1 MPATRVATPP
11 PSGASWREVARRSGH
26 RHAMIGALRGAA
38 LALLFVSP
46 WLVHGITMARRTAN
60 AQSWIAS
67 AVLGCL
73 CALIGAVIGWWLAR
87 PNPRSIAELL
97 EQRVPALQNLLVT
110 AEELDRAP
118 AGGRAE
124 PAMRALIEQR
134 ASDHAAR
141 VDPVAVFPI
150 ASSVRALAVS
160 GVIFVAATAAGHY
173 RLSSAPALGRA
184 GSPTAFDAAM
194 ITDVTVQVT
203 PPAYARQAVVTQRDP
218 TRVEALQGSRLRFT
232 VRADIDTVQVTTK
245 DSAIALVPNRDGVFV
260 YEAVASADGFIGLES
275 RSARATNGGE
285 RRLIG
290 LTVRTDDA
298 PRVRIVAPATD
309 LLVPDAN
316 RTLSVRVQADDD
328 LAIGTLRV
336 KYTKVAGSGER
347 FTFSEGE
354 LPVQIARTSG
364 RSWTGRAELAL
375 APLLQEPGDLVVY
388 RAVVTDSRP
397 GADPIESD
405 ALIAELAAPGGVA
418 ALGFALDPDEDRYA
432 LSQQMVIQKT
442 ERLVAQRSTLTPA
455 QVAEQATQLAGEQRR
470 VRAEF
475 VFMMGGEFA
484 QQATGEDG
492 MMELDEHEE
501 AESEGD
507 LAAGRMVN
515 RGRTALLAAVRAMS
529 RAAVALTTADLT
541 PALEQE
547 RRALVQL
554 QEAFARNR
562 FLMRALSQREQLD
575 LTRRLSGVRE
585 GIATQGLRVPQG
597 EMSERQRALRAILTD
612 LTDFVVVRDVTT
624 NGSRTRG
631 ASSLVDIA
639 TRLLQVDPSSPV
651 AQRVAT
657 QLTAAGQQSLSAR
670 TRVAPSTQALLD
682 SAATGLTSMLRSEV
696 RPSATSSRS
705 LDARRLQSALDEA
718 LGAGQR
724 SPRLRPRTP

>member
-1 MPATRVATPP
+1 MSVSLPLGT
-11 PSGASWREVARRSGH
+11 ASWRDVLRHVGRRL
-26 RHAMIGALRGAA
+26 ATIGALRGAA

-46 WLVHGITMARRTAN
+46 WLVNGIMMVTRTAN
-60 AQSWIAS
+60 ARSWIAS
-67 AVLGCL
+67 TLLGCV
-73 CALIGAVIGWWLAR
+73 CAGLGASIGWWLAC
-87 PNPRSIAELL
+87 PNLRTSAVLL
-97 EQRVPALQNLLVT
+97 EQRVPTLQNLLVT

-118 AGGRAE
+118 PSSQAE
-124 PAMRALIEQR
+124 PAMRGLIKQR
-134 ASDHAAR
+134 ADHHAAR
-141 VDPVAVFPI
+141 VDPATVFPI

-160 GVIFVAATAAGHY
+160 SVVFVAATAAAHY
-173 RLSSAPALGRA
+173 RMSSAPALTRA
-184 GSPTAFDAAM
+184 GSAAAIDAAV
-194 ITDVTVQVT
+194 IADVTVQVT
-203 PPAYARQAVVTQRDP
+203 PPAYTRQAVVTQHDP
-218 TRVEALQGSRLRFT
+218 TRVEALQGSRVRFT
-232 VRADIDTVQVTTK
+232 VRANIDTLQVTTR
-245 DSAIALVPNRDGVFV
+245 DSTFALQPSGEGVFV
-260 YEAVASADGFIGLES
+260 YEAVAVADGFIGLAP
-275 RSARATNGGE
+275 RAARTQNGGE

-290 LTVRTDDA
+290 LTVRTDGA

-328 LAIGTLRV
+328 LAVGTLRV
-336 KYTKVAGSGER
+336 MYTKVAGSGER

-364 RSWTGRAELAL
+364 QAWTGRAELAL

-388 RAVVTDSRP
+388 RAVVTDNRP
-397 GADPIESD
+397 GAATIESD

-442 ERLVAQRSTLTPA
+442 ERLIAQRSTLAPA
-455 QVAEQATQLAGEQRR
+455 QLAEQAAQLSGEQRR

-484 QQATGEDG
+484 QQATGEEG
-492 MMELDEHEE
+492 MMELDETEE
-501 AESEGD
+501 AESEAD

-541 PALEQE
+541 PALAQE

-575 LTRRLSGVRE
+575 LTRRLTGVR
-585 GIATQGLRVPQG
+585 GGVATQGLRVPQG
-597 EMSERQRALRAILTD
+597 EMSERQRALRAILAD
-612 LTDFVVVRDVTT
+612 LTDYVAAHNTAAGGT
-624 NGSRTRG
+624 LG
-631 ASSLVDIA
+631 ASPLVDIA
-639 TRLLQVDPSSPV
+639 TRVLQVDPSSPV

-657 QLTAAGQQSLSAR
+657 QLTAAGQRSPSAR
-670 TRVAPSTQALLD
+670 VRVDLAKQASLD
-682 SAATGLTSMLRSEV
+682 SAATGLTSMLRGEV
-696 RPSATSSRS
+696 RPSAPSSRS
-705 LDARRLQSALDEA
+705 LDARRLQSAINEA
-718 LGAGQR
+718 LGAGRR
-724 SPRLRPRTP
+724 SPGSRPRTP